1 MYTDGRVTA
10 RENEMRVLRAL
21 HRFGWLRTRDLAVLS
36 FQPWSR
42 KVTGLPNLA
51 PSQSTASAQRMAQ
64 RTLRRMKVS
73 RLVLSATGP
82 DGCQMYAL
90 AEAGARVLQDIS
102 VPARTGKD
110 QVRTFSFSHFRHR
123 CISNEIAVSA
133 ISQGFRASTER
144 EISRGRWIGGENGIA
159 GKKPDVLLRNGGHW
173 WWVEVEKSRR
183 NAKDYAALIAWL
195 CHVLRNATASPTIP
209 IYSGV
214 GMLKVVFIC
223 TPAFRTK
230 LTKDL
235 ASHKWRE
242 SQILAAISFETSLYS
257 FESINFS

>member
-1 MYTDGRVTA
+1 MNTDGRVIA
-10 RENEMRVLRAL
+10 RENEVRVLRAL
-21 HRFGWLRTRDLAVLS
+21 HRFGWLRTRDLSVLA

-42 KVTGLPNLA
+42 KVMGLPNLA

-90 AEAGARVLQDIS
+90 AEAGARVLQDIG

-123 CISNEIAVSA
+123 CISNEVAVSA

-183 NAKDYAALIAWL
+183 NAKDYTALIAWL
-195 CHVLRNATASPTIP
+195 CHVLRGAAATPTPP
-209 IYSGV
+209 IYPGV
-214 GMLKVVFIC
+214 TRLAVVFIC
-223 TPAFRTK
+223 TPTFRAK
-230 LTKDL
+230 LVKDL
-235 ASHKWRE
+235 ISRKWQE
-242 SQILAAISFETSLYS
+242 SQILATMSFETSLYS
-257 FESINFS
+257 FEAINFS